1 MLLDQPELVPQIDA
15 GQTGDP
21 RTSVNSSIVKKGAQ
35 RGTNHTHGNQVVGPE
50 MQPYS
55 RRSCSAENDAS
66 GIALARSVPV
76 MLKGTSPAASRT
88 SAYRV
93 IEALRVKGGP
103 ALQDGIGHAAK
114 SLGPE
119 LCSGMIRERLRLA
132 VLADQ
137 LPVPDLA
144 ALVASEKQTGGLAE
158 CLLQMHA
165 ADL

>member
-1 MLLDQPELVPQIDA
+1 MTVVQLQKQIDA
-15 GQTGDP
+15 GQTGNP
-21 RTSVNSSIVKKGAQ
+21 RTCVNSSIVKRGAQ

-66 GIALARSVPV
+66 GIALARRVPV
-76 MLKGTSPAASRT
+76 MLKGISPAASRT
-88 SAYRV
+88 LAYRV

-114 SLGPE
+114 SLGND
-119 LCSGMIRERLRLA
+119 RERLRLA
-132 VLADQ
+132 VFADQ

-144 ALVASEKQTGGLAE
+144 TLVASEKQAGGFAE
-158 CLLQMHA
+158 GPLQMTV